1 MQIKTFIISFH
12 FCGQEKKTLR
22 NLLTTKSPS
31 FMCRSSLANFG
42 RKSWKT
48 FGTPLVSS
56 LPDTVTGSTICN
68 LFLKVMTPFRVSR
81 DDVADADKTIGES
94 SLVDETADSNMS
106 SDASEPTTIN
116 NNSVEDET
124 GTEDVMQFFLTNERF
139 PDQRMKIEMDLSIMV
154 KDPHKRLHVA
164 VCWEDNGLDQY
175 DLSSLDSLPEVYKAV
190 LFSRRPQDTC
200 SLYACLEAFI
210 KEEPLGPED
219 MW

>member
-1 MQIKTFIISFH
+1 MV
-12 FCGQEKKTLR
+12 KKK
-22 NLLTTKSPS
+22 NIEKSPYDKVVIL
-31 FMCRSSLANFG
+31 MCRSSLANFG

-68 LFLKVMTPFRVSR
+68 LFLKVMAPFRVSR

-94 SLVDETADSNMS
+94 SLVDETADANMS

-139 PDQRMKIEMDLSIMV
+139 PDQRMKIEMDLSITV

-175 DLSSLDSLPEVYKAV
+175 DLNSLDSLPEVYKAV